1 MSLNENPGWPPGALV
16 QIKKHVHGAGK
27 IGIVIGPATHGLW
40 ARSGGCLDVLL
51 DEGAWQVHP
60 SNLQVPEAGLKDRF
74 ARTRRG

>member
-1 MSLNENPGWPPGALV
+1 MSSNENPSWAAGALV
-16 QIKKHVHGAGK
+16 QTKKNVRGAGK